1 MVNGRPL
8 DYSTNVGSW
17 NEFSEAS
24 IPQMNHWSNEEKSQ
38 YTKSTR
44 PVPIGIKIPR
54 FNLDDRVR
62 SVLLV
67 LSLFRWSCRFSL
79 LDQLLLSGKMVS
91 MDEILAQ

>member
-17 NEFSEAS
+17 NEFAEAS
-24 IPQMNHWSNEEKSQ
+24 IPKMDNRCHEEKSED
-38 YTKSTR
+38 TKSTR

-54 FNLDDRVR
+54 FNLDDRAF
-62 SVLLV
+62 LLV